1 MLLLQSKPSPSLTWT
16 VTWAS
21 YLGCLP
27 QGFAL
32 TTHSPTATREFSLKA
47 DLTTATLFRILQW
60 VTTDFR
66 INPGYWELQGLVSV
80 LSSHLRVQQQPFPQV
95 HVLAILVNSQ
105 NPIFSLK
112 FGLFYT
118 LFSLAKTC
126 SCPSPFTWIPHLS
139 HASVGATSSPHPQA
153 GLPSPV
159 LP

>member
-112 FGLFYT
+112 FGLLYT

-126 SCPSPFTWIPHLS
+126 SCPSPFTWIPHLL
-139 HASVGATSSPHPQA
+139 HASVGATYSPHPQA